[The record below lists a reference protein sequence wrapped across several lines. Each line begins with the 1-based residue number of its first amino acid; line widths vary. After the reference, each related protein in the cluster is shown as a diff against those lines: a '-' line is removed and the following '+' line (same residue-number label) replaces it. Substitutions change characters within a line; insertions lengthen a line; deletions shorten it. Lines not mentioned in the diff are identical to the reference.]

1 MACVYLALSAL
12 ADFLIVYFCGWVGG
26 VRDVW
31 KPILLFP
38 AIYICFLLLHLCAFC
53 LYSLTTDKNYTDN
66 IHNSYRKFLLSSI
79 KLLLKSAKVSIHSE
93 GTQLIPQDG
102 QYLLVCNHI
111 SVLDP
116 MVTMTALG
124 DKNLAFV
131 AKKEIFGIFAAGK
144 YLAKSG
150 CIGIDRENDREAVK
164 SINKAAENIKNNVCA
179 MCIYPEGYVN
189 KNPGTLLPFRYG
201 AFKIAKKAK
210 VPIIVSVVQNTRQ
223 ANKNLFRRR
232 TDVYFKVVE
241 TIPYEKVAE
250 LKTAEIGELVH
261 EIMIKEI

>member
-1 MACVYLALSAL
+1 
-12 ADFLIVYFCGWVGG
+12 
-26 VRDVW
+26 
-31 KPILLFP
+31 
-38 AIYICFLLLHLCAFC
+38 
-53 LYSLTTDKNYTDN
+53 
-66 IHNSYRKFLLSSI
+66 
-79 KLLLKSAKVSIHSE
+79 
-93 GTQLIPQDG
+93 
-102 QYLLVCNHI
+102 
-111 SVLDP
+111 
-116 MVTMTALG
+116 
-124 DKNLAFV
+124 
-131 AKKEIFGIFAAGK
+131 
-144 YLAKSG
+144 
-150 CIGIDRENDREAVK
+150 
-164 SINKAAENIKNNVCA
+164 